1 MKNGTVLNMQDID
14 VPSKANEHADIALAF
29 MVKKKTLTM
38 LHLTFGTPSEAARD
52 EELDALINAEDAAL
66 HNHWH

>member
-1 MKNGTVLNMQDID
+1 MQDID
-14 VPSKANEHADIALAF
+14 APSKANEHADIAF
-29 MVKKKTLTM
+29 DIWN
-38 LHLTFGTPSEAARD
+38 TFGSDRD